1 MLATSSSSSSSSSQ
15 YDLRQRILKLS
26 ESEWKS
32 NTDHLVDADID
43 MTTPTSRENLS
54 QRVNIIRRQ
63 WKDHPTYWEE
73 SISVALEN
81 NG

>member
-1 MLATSSSSSSSSSQ
+1 MLATSSSSSSSSLSQ
-15 YDLRQRILKLS
+15 YDLRQRMLKQ
-26 ESEWKS
+26 SEWKS
-32 NTDHLVDADID
+32 NTDHLDADID
-43 MTTPTSRENLS
+43 MNMTTPTARENLS

>member
-1 MLATSSSSSSSSSQ
+1 MLATSSSSSSSSQ
-15 YDLRQRILKLS
+15 YDLRQRMLKQ
-26 ESEWKS
+26 SEWKS
-32 NTDHLVDADID
+32 NTDHLDADID